1 MNIEKNIGELTEARD
16 IPPPPGGGSWIFDE
30 DIWDWI
36 DNNPKPEAADKQTQ
50 E

>member
-1 MNIEKNIGELTEARD
+1 MNIEKHNSELPPARD

-30 DIWDWI
+30 DLWDWI
-36 DNNPKPEAADKQTQ
+36 DNNPQPAQAEQQHQ